1 MFYHWVNETWLW
13 NEKYL
18 ENVEDHFMR
27 RVRRP
32 LRGIVE
38 DGLEKVFVEV
48 RRDDGSRVLL
58 AIQKE

>member
-1 MFYHWVNETWLW
+1 
-13 NEKYL
+13 
-18 ENVEDHFMR
+18 MR